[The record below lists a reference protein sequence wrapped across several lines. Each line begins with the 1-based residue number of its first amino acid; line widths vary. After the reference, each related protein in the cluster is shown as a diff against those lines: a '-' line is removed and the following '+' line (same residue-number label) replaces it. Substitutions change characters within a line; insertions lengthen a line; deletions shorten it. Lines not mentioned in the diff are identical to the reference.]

1 MKTKLLF
8 SAALM
13 AAMMASQGEARANA
27 PMPNPVSVYATAE
40 PLAEGEEVGEE
51 TLFENCLINQAC
63 NENTPGWIKNVS
75 QGNDGYL
82 VNTPDINSDVY
93 SGPGIEF
100 FDWADENY
108 VTGDLVWQTA
118 WGLPAGLYRVSGYA
132 TGRSQG
138 AGGDVN
144 VAGLYFFAN
153 DAQMQVTSNKF
164 QAVSVETRVG
174 LDGLKVGLT
183 AGEENQNNWVALSQI
198 RVALLNTAASLQ
210 AAYTAAM
217 SYNETL
223 EIQDAELNEAIAK
236 AEGQCVTLSTNAEFH
251 DAIMELNEA
260 LNACIARHAET
271 NPLVF
276 TGDNLD
282 FSDQIKKM
290 SGWTV
295 NGPVPGG
302 GAYGGCEIYN
312 ASSEVSR
319 TMNVQNGQYRVS
331 LQARANQN
339 GEFLLYAQDLT
350 GEVSAPITQVTDDNA
365 PGEGSVYD
373 RNMQAMNNA
382 IDDASTWTSV
392 TVNVTDGVLAF
403 GLRQTNNN
411 GVSWAVYNGFKVEYL
426 GESSSALKEAFET
439 LKAEVELFLSEND
452 VPSAC
457 ETALEACMNKDTSG
471 FVDADYI
478 AATNELRSQLETAE
492 SLVAPYASYIAMKT
506 IIEEANEGTVAEEA
520 VKAALSEAIASADTE
535 AEAAM
540 AADVLSGLV
549 ETLQT
554 AGRTYVASVTGL
566 VEGVTRVDMTFML
579 NTPDVTGLPKAVSS
593 TYGWISSTNSWSNNF
608 NNNGDPSQF
617 YESYRTGGGF
627 AAGEWV
633 LYQTVN
639 LPAGDYRVSLRAFGQ
654 NANGQGSGPLVASV
668 YAGETKG
675 ESIADSR
682 TLDNVYDVWFEHEMA
697 GDIQLG
703 VRPDEGNGANWIGC
717 NDMKLYMVA
726 ATDLSLDEAS
736 ATYEVEDDTF
746 ANVTLTRTLKSDAW
760 NTFCVPF
767 DMTAEQLAANGITDV
782 RALESASVE
791 GTSVTLNFSES
802 NVDAVKAGVPCLVKV
817 DANYDGTIEVDNAV
831 MAAAPGAV
839 TVDGVTMTGN
849 YAAGTVPVGAYFINN
864 NAFYYADEASN
875 VALKGFRAYIQLN
888 NGVQNAN
895 RLMINLD
902 SEVTGIEDVLG
913 EEAAEADKLV
923 NVVSLDGMTVK
934 AGVKKAEALDGL
946 QKGIYIVDGK
956 KYVVK

>member
-1 MKTKLLF
+1 MKAKLLF
-8 SAALM
+8 TAALM
-13 AAMMASQGEARANA
+13 AAMAVSQNETRAYT
-27 PMPNPVSVYATAE
+27 PMPSQLGVYATAE

-51 TLFENCLINQAC
+51 TLYENCLVNQAC

-183 AGEENQNNWVALSQI
+183 ASEQNQNNWVVLSQI

-210 AAYTAAM
+210 AAYEAAM
-217 SYNETL
+217 TYNET
-223 EIQDAELNEAIAK
+223 IQDEVLNEAIAK
-236 AEGQCVTLSTNAEFH
+236 AKGLVGTLTTNAEFH

-260 LNACIARHAET
+260 FNACIARHAET

-295 NGPVPGG
+295 NGSVPGG

-373 RNMQAMNNA
+373 RNMQAMNDA
-382 IDDASTWTSV
+382 IEDASTWTSV
-392 TVNVTDGVLAF
+392 TVNLTDGVLAF

-439 LKAEVELFLSEND
+439 LKAEAGLFLSEND

-457 ETALEACMNKDTSG
+457 EAALEACMNKDTSG

-478 AATNELRSQLETAE
+478 AATNELRSRLETAE
-492 SLVAPYASYIAMKT
+492 SLVAPYASYIAMKAM
-506 IIEEANEGTVAEEA
+506 IEEANEGTVAEEA
-520 VKAALSEAIASADTE
+520 VKTALSEAIASADTQV
-535 AEAAM
+535 EAAM

-566 VEGVTRVDMTFML
+566 AEGVTRVDMTFML

-736 ATYEVEDDTF
+736 ATYGVEDDTF
-746 ANVTLTRTLKSDAW
+746 ANVTLTRALKAESW

-802 NVDAVKAGVPCLVKV
+802 NVNAVEAGVPYLVKV
-817 DANYDGTIEVDNAV
+817 TGYDGTINVENAV

-849 YAAGTVPVGAYFINN
+849 YAASTVPVGAYFISN

-902 SEVTGIEDVLG
+902 GEVTGIEDVLG